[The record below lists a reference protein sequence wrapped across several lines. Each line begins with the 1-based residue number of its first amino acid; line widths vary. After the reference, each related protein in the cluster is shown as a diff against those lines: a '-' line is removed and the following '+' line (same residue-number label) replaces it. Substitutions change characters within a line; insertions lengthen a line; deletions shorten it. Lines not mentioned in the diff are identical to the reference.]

1 MSTYPYPDTS
11 RMPNGRPIPTLP
23 AMPTKEKPWAKKRRA
38 QLMTR
43 MEAPFKPVPFGMM
56 GYSMMSPQR
65 AAAIASRDL
74 GTSYE
79 EELPNFTS
87 ETGADLAAQRM
98 APKFLQ
104 SQLET
109 EESQRN
115 LPWEQLSQQKEQF
128 GTTSGL
134 ATRELDLR
142 NAALRQQGELGF
154 GALDL
159 EREKAGQQYQLG
171 RDTLAQQ
178 GEIERGKLTLQQA
191 ATGALTQS
199 QLFSEGRAFMEK
211 AAEMSTVNPQVGTE
225 LAKIGQQMLDMA
237 QRQTQEIPSVGT
249 RPSWAGQPSRG
260 LAGAIEQTGG
270 QFMDLFTAKK
280 SFEDAD
286 IVLKKYGLD
295 KYLDPSVSMGLDLAN
310 TIGKRNFNIQD
321 IQILKRFSGNLKKAL
336 KFIQD
341 NPQVMDVLRSRL
353 SESVGPVMDQILNPS
368 AARWWNNTMFP
379 VGNAWT
385 PLAGK
390 RFREA
395 KTIANE
401 IKSLLEDDEIK
412 SLLE

>member
-1 MSTYPYPDTS
+1 
-11 RMPNGRPIPTLP
+11 
-23 AMPTKEKPWAKKRRA
+23 
-38 QLMTR
+38 
-43 MEAPFKPVPFGMM
+43 
-56 GYSMMSPQR
+56 
-65 AAAIASRDL
+65 
-74 GTSYE
+74 
-79 EELPNFTS
+79 
-87 ETGADLAAQRM
+87 
-98 APKFLQ
+98 
-104 SQLET
+104 LET